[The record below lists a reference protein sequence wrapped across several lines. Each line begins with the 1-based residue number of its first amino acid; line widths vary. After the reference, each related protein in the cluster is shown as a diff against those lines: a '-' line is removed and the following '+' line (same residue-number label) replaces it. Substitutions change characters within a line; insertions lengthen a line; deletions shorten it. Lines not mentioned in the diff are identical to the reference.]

1 MLLGARPLNHCTNGR
16 AVWRFRSLL
25 WAVYAPST
33 SAFWD
38 NKRACMRATGDAY
51 RYTVPL
57 RGNLDVRRLTRR
69 GRHGRTVREKARSRY
84 ATCASGTRIST
95 DSNGTDTLPSSE
107 RSTRPS
113 SSRRDTSV
121 WTFE

>member
-1 MLLGARPLNHCTNGR
+1 
-16 AVWRFRSLL
+16 
-25 WAVYAPST
+25 
-33 SAFWD
+33 
-38 NKRACMRATGDAY
+38 MRID
-51 RYTVPL
+51 TVPF
-57 RGNLDVRRLTRR
+57 RWNLDVRHLTRR
-69 GRHGRTVREKARSRY
+69 GRHRQTVRAKALDVKDDCMPGARSRY

-107 RSTRPS
+107 RTTRPS

>member
-1 MLLGARPLNHCTNGR
+1 MRPTPASGSTPPSQ
-16 AVWRFRSLL
+16 AV
-25 WAVYAPST
+25 AADAT
-33 SAFWD
+33 G
-38 NKRACMRATGDAY
+38 RATGDAY

-57 RGNLDVRRLTRR
+57 RGNLDVRHLTRR